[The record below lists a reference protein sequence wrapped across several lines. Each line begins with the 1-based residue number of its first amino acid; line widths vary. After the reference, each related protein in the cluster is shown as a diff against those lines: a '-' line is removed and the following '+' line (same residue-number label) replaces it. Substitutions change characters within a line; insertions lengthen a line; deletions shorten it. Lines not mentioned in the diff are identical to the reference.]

1 MKSMNSKKG
10 DDESTIENS
19 KRLSIR
25 KDNINQAP
33 QGIFACFGARE
44 YLSDEENI
52 ADDIYEDSLEDKSE
66 EDQSGER
73 PRLLLEECDGEE

>member
-33 QGIFACFGARE
+33 
-44 YLSDEENI
+44 
-52 ADDIYEDSLEDKSE
+52 
-66 EDQSGER
+66 
-73 PRLLLEECDGEE
+73 